1 MQIGREGSLKAPQA
15 RTTQIAERPQGGN
28 MLMSDKHNRA
38 FDPTAFLT
46 GVGPG
51 RKIVE
56 LQPEQTFFTQDD
68 PADSVFY
75 LKEGR
80 AKLCVVS
87 ASGKQATIVLLS
99 PGDFFGEDSLTD
111 VPGLRMATA
120 MAVNTCTAVKI
131 QKEELVRLMHQEP
144 AFCEQF
150 VSFVVNRE
158 IRTQTD
164 LVDQI
169 FNTSEKRLARTLLRM
184 AESGKPDETQ
194 TLIPPITHETLA
206 EMIGTTRPR
215 VSYFMNRFRTLG
227 LIDYKGR
234 IQVHRPRLRA
244 VLADQQFARV

>member
-1 MQIGREGSLKAPQA
+1 
-15 RTTQIAERPQGGN
+15 
-28 MLMSDKHNRA
+28 MLMSDKHSHA
-38 FDPTAFLT
+38 FDSTAFLSS
-46 GVGPG
+46 VGPG

-68 PADSVFY
+68 PADSIFY

-80 AKLCVVS
+80 AKLSVVS
-87 ASGKQATIVLLS
+87 ASGKRATIVLLG
-99 PGDFFGEDSLTD
+99 PGDFFGEDSLTA
-111 VPGLRMATA
+111 VPGLRMAA
-120 MAVNTCTAVKI
+120 AVAVNTCTALKI
-131 QKEELVRLMHQEP
+131 HREELIRFMHQEP
-144 AFCEQF
+144 AFCDLF
-150 VSFVVNRE
+150 LSFLVARE

-184 AESGKPDETQ
+184 AESGRPDEPR

-215 VSYFMNRFRTLG
+215 VSYFMNRFRNLG

-234 IQVHRPRLRA
+234 IQVHKPRLKA
-244 VLADQQFARV
+244 VLADQQFARI

>member
-1 MQIGREGSLKAPQA
+1 
-15 RTTQIAERPQGGN
+15 
-28 MLMSDKHNRA
+28 MSEKHNHA
-38 FDPTAFLT
+38 FDPSAFLT
-46 GVGPG
+46 SVGPG

-68 PADSVFY
+68 PADSIFF

-80 AKLCVVS
+80 AKLSVVS
-87 ASGKQATIVLLS
+87 ASGKQATIVLLG
-99 PGDFFGEDSLTD
+99 PGDFFGEDSLTED
-111 VPGLRMATA
+111 PGLRMATA
-120 MAVNTCTAVKI
+120 MAVNTCTALKI
-131 QKEELVRLMHQEP
+131 QKEELIRFMHLEP
-144 AFCEQF
+144 AFCDQF
-150 VSFVVNRE
+150 LSFLVTRE

-184 AESGKPDETQ
+184 AESGKSDETQ

-215 VSYFMNRFRTLG
+215 VSYFMNRFRNLG

-234 IQVHRPRLRA
+234 IQVHKPRLKA
-244 VLADQQFARV
+244 VLADQFARV